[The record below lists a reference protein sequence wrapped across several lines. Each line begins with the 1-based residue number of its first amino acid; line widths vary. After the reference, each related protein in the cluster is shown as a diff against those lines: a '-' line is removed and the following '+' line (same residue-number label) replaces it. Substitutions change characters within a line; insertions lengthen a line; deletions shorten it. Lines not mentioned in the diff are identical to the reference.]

1 MKRTL
6 ILLISLLFPIEILF
20 GCIGI
25 SSFTRSSKE
34 VEPLPE
40 IEKMV
45 SATLQAHGFQLT
57 STAVFAIQ
65 ETAFAN
71 SAAVEVTQKEGQKT
85 TTPDSTENGLPA
97 EQYIWDIRGHH
108 QYFPIGCE
116 AAAAKD
122 WAAFFNVDLNEFNFQ
137 FQLPQSD
144 NPDFGFVGN
153 VDDPWGQVPP
163 FSYGVHAVPV
173 ANVLRSVYSMKARS
187 VKGFTLQQL
196 KEQIAANKPVMVWVI
211 GNMVGGV
218 PYIYQDKKGLSVSV
232 AAYEHVVIATG
243 YNQETIRY
251 MNNGKFYDIPSQYFE
266 NSWRVLGNM
275 AIYLEE

>member
-1 MKRTL
+1 MHSKLR
-6 ILLISLLFPIEILF
+6 LLSIALFLFIIFF
-20 GCIGI
+20 GCTN
-25 SSFTRSSKE
+25 SYPNSRSSDE
-34 VEPLPE
+34 VKSLPE

-45 SATLQAHGFQLT
+45 SATMKAYGFQLT

-71 SAAVEVTQKEGQKT
+71 SAAVEVRQDSKQETL
-85 TTPDSTENGLPA
+85 TPLPSENGSPS
-97 EQYIWDIRGHH
+97 EHYIWNIRGHH

-122 WAAFFNVDLNEFNFQ
+122 WAAYFKVEMNEFNFQ
-137 FQLPQSD
+137 YQLPAAD

-173 ANVLRSVYSMKARS
+173 ANTLRSLYGLKARA
-187 VKGFTLQQL
+187 VKGFTLQEL
-196 KEQIAANKPVMVWVI
+196 KEQVSADKPVMVWVI

-218 PYIYQDKKGLSVSV
+218 PYTYLDKQGRAVTV
-232 AAYEHVVIATG
+232 AAYEHVAIVTG
-243 YNQETIRY
+243 FNHESIRY
-251 MNNGKFYDIPSQYFE
+251 MNNGKFYDIPNLNFE
-266 NSWRVLGNM
+266 NSWKVLGNM
-275 AIYLEE
+275 AIILEE